1 MKTFNANPIVNI
13 VRAELVTEEQQ
24 PRVLSFE
31 TLSSAVPEPHISEGE
46 ESELRI
52 RNTILA
58 QEQLEDI
65 IKGYNITLKDCVMS
79 RELLEVIDGG
89 ESVSIM
95 DNATGYKAP
104 VAGKTSCRVHFTLNL
119 YAAEKDYAGDSTAF
133 FRFSFPNCIGTP
145 AKFSLENGAFTAPEY
160 VVRSRPR
167 AGGHAMRVDVMDSL
181 PLYCASSS
189 EMPAQPQE
197 GICIVAEKEFSIDGM
212 AVSAGQMIYYDGQK
226 YVIAD

>member
-13 VRAELVTEEQQ
+13 VRAELVTEEPQ

-79 RELLEVIDGG
+79 RELLEIIDGG
-89 ESVSIM
+89 ESITADGGS
-95 DNATGYKAP
+95 TGYRSP

-119 YAAEKDYAGDSTAF
+119 YAAEKDYAGDNTAF
-133 FRFSFPNCIGTP
+133 FRFSFPNCVGTP
-145 AKFSLENGAFTAPEY
+145 AKFSLENGEFTVPEY
-160 VVRSRPR
+160 VVRSRPHI
-167 AGGHAMRVDVMDSL
+167 GGHAMKVGVMDAL
-181 PLYCASSS
+181 PLYCASAA
-189 EMPAQPQE
+189 ELPAQPEE
-197 GICIVAEKEFSIDGM
+197 GMCIVAKESFSIDGM
-212 AVSAGQMIYYDGQK
+212 AVDAGRMLHYDGKK
-226 YVIAD
+226 YIIAE

>member
-13 VRAELVTEEQQ
+13 VRAELVTEEQK
-24 PRVLSFE
+24 PRVMSFE

-89 ESVSIM
+89 ECGSETSVS
-95 DNATGYKAP
+95 AGYKSPA
-104 VAGKTSCRVHFTLNL
+104 AGKTSRRTHFTLNL
-119 YAAEKDYAGDSTAF
+119 YAAEKDYAGDSVAY
-133 FRFSFPNCIGTP
+133 FRFSFPNCVGTP
-145 AKFSLENGAFTAPEY
+145 AKFSIENGAFTTPEY

-167 AGGHAMRVDVMDSL
+167 MGGHAMKVGVMDEL
-181 PLYCASSS
+181 PIYCSSAS
-189 EMPAQPQE
+189 ELPAEPVE
-197 GICIVAEKEFSIDGM
+197 GLCAVAMRSI
-212 AVSAGQMIYYDGQK
+212 AVGSMRVAAGQMIYYDGEK
-226 YVIAD
+226 YVAAE